1 MDAGT
6 GFVDLAGFTALTEAH
21 GDTEAA
27 DLIERFVAMAE
38 TAAAEGDQIVKS
50 IGDAVLLQSPSGHR
64 TLEFA
69 TRLMR
74 RCAAEPGFPLARGGV
89 HSGPVV
95 VRGGDVFGSTVNV
108 AARIA
113 GQAHGGQLLLSE
125 AVRAECPAEDDLD
138 VIDLGEFDLR
148 NVTGSVHLYEVRIGL
163 DHGCAGIDPVC
174 RMQVERDRAAGRLR
188 HDGRDYWLCS
198 LTCAERFASDPD
210 AFTS

>member
-1 MDAGT
+1 MYAGI

-27 DLIERFVAMAE
+27 DLVERFVAMAE
-38 TAAAEGDQIVKS
+38 AEAAEDDRVVKS

-64 TLEFA
+64 ALEFV

-74 RCAAEPGFPLARGGV
+74 RCGTEPGFPLSRGGV

-95 VRGGDVFGSTVNV
+95 GRGGDVFGTTVNV

-113 GQAHGGQLLLSE
+113 GKAHGGQLLLSD
-125 AVRAECPAEDDLD
+125 AVHAEMPDGIE
-138 VIDLGEFDLR
+138 VVDLGEFDFR
-148 NVTGSVHLYEVRIGL
+148 NVTGPVHLYELRLGL

-174 RMQVERDRAAGRLR
+174 RMRVERDRAAGRLR
-188 HDGRDYWLCS
+188 HRGKDYWLCS
-198 LTCAERFASDPD
+198 LACAERFASAPD
-210 AFTS
+210 AFIT

>member
-1 MDAGT
+1 MYAGI

-27 DLIERFVAMAE
+27 DLVERFVAMAE
-38 TAAAEGDQIVKS
+38 AEAAEDDRVVKS
-50 IGDAVLLQSPSGHR
+50 IGDAVLLQSPFGQR
-64 TLEFA
+64 ALEF
-69 TRLMR
+69 TIRLMR
-74 RCAAEPGFPLARGGV
+74 RCGTEPGFPLSRAGV

-113 GQAHGGQLLLSE
+113 GQARGGQLLLSDD
-125 AVRAECPAEDDLD
+125 VRSEVPDGME
-138 VIDLGEFDLR
+138 VVDLGEFDFR
-148 NVTGSVHLYEVRIGL
+148 NVTGPVHLYEHRLGL

-174 RMQVERDRAAGRLR
+174 RMRVERDRAAGRLR
-188 HDGRDYWLCS
+188 QRGKDYWFCS
-198 LTCAERFASDPD
+198 LACAERFASDPG